1 MKSSELIKILKENE
15 DIEYKKFSE
24 RIIDTNYPMIGVRTP
39 ILKKLSKNVSKDIL
53 ELNNEKYYEE
63 VLLKLFVISN
73 IKDKEEYDKFF
84 NKYIYKID
92 CWSLCD
98 SFVTASKIIKKNKEY
113 YFNVVEELLKDDYL
127 FAVRVGLVIL
137 LNYYVEE
144 EYLSKIFDLV
154 DNINREEY
162 YIKMAIA
169 WLLSICYIKYPKETS
184 KYLDN
189 TKIDDFT
196 YNKTISKICDSYRID
211 KETKQELKKKRRN

>member
-1 MKSSELIKILKENE
+1 MKSSEVIKILKENE

-24 RIIDTNYPMIGVRTP
+24 KIIDTNYPMIGVRTP
-39 ILKKLSKNVSKDIL
+39 ILKKLSKNALKDIL

-73 IKDKEEYDKFF
+73 IKDKEEYDKYF

-98 SFVTASKIIKKNKEY
+98 SFVTASKIINKNKEH
-113 YFNVVEELLKDDYL
+113 YFNVVEHLLKDDYV

-154 DNINREEY
+154 DSVNREEY

-169 WLLSICYIKYPKETS
+169 WLLSICYIKYPKETE
-184 KYLDN
+184 KYLDKS
-189 TKIDDFT
+189 KIDNFT

-211 KETKQELKKKRRN
+211 KETKEKLKKKRRN

>member
-24 RIIDTNYPMIGVRTP
+24 RIIDTNYPIIGVRTP
-39 ILKKLSKNVSKDIL
+39 ILKKLAKSMSLDIL

-73 IKDKEEYDKFF
+73 IKDKEEYDKYF

-98 SFVTASKIIKKNKEY
+98 SFVTASKIIKKNKEH

-169 WLLSICYIKYPKETS
+169 WLLSICYIKYPRETS

>member
-39 ILKKLSKNVSKDIL
+39 ILKKLSKSMSLDVL

-73 IKDKEEYDKFF
+73 IKDKEEYDKYF

-98 SFVTASKIIKKNKEY
+98 SFVTASKIVKKNKEH
-113 YFNVVEELLKDDYL
+113 YFNVVKELLKDDYL

-211 KETKQELKKKRRN
+211 KKTKQELKKKRRN

>member
-1 MKSSELIKILKENE
+1 MKSSEVIKILKENE

-39 ILKKLSKNVSKDIL
+39 ILKKLSKSMSKDIL

-73 IKDKEEYDKFF
+73 IKDKEEYDKYF
-84 NKYIYKID
+84 NKYIFKID

-98 SFVTASKIIKKNKEY
+98 SFIAASKIIKKNKEY
-113 YFNVVEELLKDDYL
+113 YFNVVEHLLRDDYV
-127 FAVRVGLVIL
+127 FAVRVGIVIL

-144 EYLSKIFDLV
+144 EYLFKIFDLV
-154 DNINREEY
+154 GSINREEY

-184 KYLDN
+184 EYLDN

-196 YNKTISKICDSYRID
+196 YNKTISKICDSYRVD
-211 KETKQELKKKRRN
+211 KETKEKLKKKRRN

>member
-1 MKSSELIKILKENE
+1 MKSSEVIKILKENE

-39 ILKKLSKNVSKDIL
+39 ILKKLSKSMALDIL
-53 ELNNEKYYEE
+53 DLNNEYYEE

-73 IKDKEEYDKFF
+73 IKDKEEYDKYF

-98 SFVTASKIIKKNKEY
+98 SFVTASKIIKKNKEH

-144 EYLSKIFDLV
+144 EYLSKIFNLV
-154 DNINREEY
+154 DSINREEY

-169 WLLSICYIKYPKETS
+169 WLLSICYIKYPKETN

-211 KETKQELKKKRRN
+211 KETKEKLKKKRRN

>member
-39 ILKKLSKNVSKDIL
+39 ILKKLSKSIPLDVL

-73 IKDKEEYDKFF
+73 IKDKEEYDKYF

-98 SFVTASKIIKKNKEY
+98 SFVTASKIIKKNKEH
-113 YFNVVEELLKDDYL
+113 YFNVVKELLKDDYL

>member
-1 MKSSELIKILKENE
+1 MKSSEVIKILKENV

-39 ILKKLSKNVSKDIL
+39 ILKKLSKNALKDIL

-73 IKDKEEYDKFF
+73 IKDKEEYDKYF

-98 SFVTASKIIKKNKEY
+98 SFVTASKIIKKNKEH

-154 DNINREEY
+154 DSVNREEY

-184 KYLDN
+184 KYLDK
-189 TKIDDFT
+189 TKIDNFT

-211 KETKQELKKKRRN
+211 KETKIKLKKKRRN

>member
-39 ILKKLSKNVSKDIL
+39 ILKKLSKSMSLDVL

-73 IKDKEEYDKFF
+73 IKDKEEYDKYF

-98 SFVTASKIIKKNKEY
+98 SFDTASKIVKKNKEH
-113 YFNVVEELLKDDYL
+113 YFNVVKELLKDDYL

-211 KETKQELKKKRRN
+211 KKTKQELKKKRRN

>member
-39 ILKKLSKNVSKDIL
+39 ILKKLSKSMSLDVL

-73 IKDKEEYDKFF
+73 IKDKEEYDKYF

-98 SFVTASKIIKKNKEY
+98 SFDTASKIVKKNI
-113 YFNVVEELLKDDYL
+113 YL
-127 FAVRVGLVIL
+127 R
-137 LNYYVEE
+137 
-144 EYLSKIFDLV
+144 YLI
-154 DNINREEY
+154 
-162 YIKMAIA
+162 
-169 WLLSICYIKYPKETS
+169 
-184 KYLDN
+184 
-189 TKIDDFT
+189 
-196 YNKTISKICDSYRID
+196 
-211 KETKQELKKKRRN
+211 

>member
-24 RIIDTNYPMIGVRTP
+24 RIIDTNYPMIGIRTP

>member
-98 SFVTASKIIKKNKEY
+98 SFVTASKIIKKNKEH

-189 TKIDDFT
+189 AKIDDFT